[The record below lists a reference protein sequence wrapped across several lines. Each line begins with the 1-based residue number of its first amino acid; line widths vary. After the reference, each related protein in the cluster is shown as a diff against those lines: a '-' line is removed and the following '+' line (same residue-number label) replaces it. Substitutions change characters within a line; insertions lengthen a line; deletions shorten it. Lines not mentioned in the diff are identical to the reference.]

1 MLVQILIPDLKKPP
15 ALKFPERCA
24 NCGKPSDEILGLS
37 LNMGEQ
43 NRGKPVVLQMKVPM
57 CKACADKERGIAKVT
72 YIPFLVVGFIFGAI
86 TFVPAMLVA
95 PQGVDAQTVGFP
107 LVVCGFAGL
116 IVGSI
121 TGTIA
126 EIIVKSLSI
135 PVYGKLVTRRPLTVF
150 ALFSDTDELLGVS
163 ARLLREKKLVQLEF
177 ENETIAREFLQLN
190 QLENQ

>member
-1 MLVQILIPDLKKPP
+1 MLLQISIPELKRPP
-15 ALKFPERCA
+15 VLKFPERCA
-24 NCGKPSDEILGLS
+24 NCGNAKDEMLGLS

-43 NRGKPVVLQMKVPM
+43 YRGKPVVLQMKVPM
-57 CKACADKERGIAKVT
+57 CKACADKERGIGKVT
-72 YIPFLVVGFIFGAI
+72 YIPFLIVGFVFGAVA
-86 TFVPAMLVA
+86 FVPAMLVA

-107 LVVCGFAGL
+107 LVVGGFAGL

-121 TGTIA
+121 AGTIA

-150 ALFSDTDELLGVS
+150 ALFSETDELLGVT
-163 ARLLREKKLVQLEF
+163 ARFLREKKLVQLEF
-177 ENETIAREFLQLN
+177 ENEVIAREYLKLN

>member
-1 MLVQILIPDLKKPP
+1 MLVQISIPELKRPP
-15 ALKFPERCA
+15 VLKFPERCA
-24 NCGKPSDEILGLS
+24 NCGNAKDEMLGLS

-43 NRGKPVVLQMKVPM
+43 YRGKPVVLQMKVPM
-57 CKACADKERGIAKVT
+57 CKACADKERGIGKVT
-72 YIPFLVVGFIFGAI
+72 YIPFLVVGFVFGAVA
-86 TFVPAMLVA
+86 FVPAMLVA

-107 LVVCGFAGL
+107 LVVGGFAGL

-121 TGTIA
+121 AGTIA

-150 ALFSDTDELLGVS
+150 ALFSETDELLGVT
-163 ARLLREKKLVQLEF
+163 ARFLREKKLVQLEF
-177 ENETIAREFLQLN
+177 ENEVIAREFLKLN